1 MWFGVNKQTDEGD
14 TTGNP
19 EIDLHIYGQLLFD
32 KAAKVVSG
40 ERAGLERLDTHTQ
53 TQWPPVHTWRHMQHG
68 VIGLNAQPKMVQLRE
83 KNVGEKSCD
92 LEAGKDY
99 LEHQKRDPT
108 KEKLIKCT

>member
-1 MWFGVNKQTDEGD
+1 
-14 TTGNP
+14 
-19 EIDLHIYGQLLFD
+19 
-32 KAAKVVSG
+32 
-40 ERAGLERLDTHTQ
+40 
-53 TQWPPVHTWRHMQHG
+53 MQHG